1 MLDFTAAEKT
11 EILRYLGYA
20 DWQSLASSVGLGY
33 PSASQPMFIATDAM
47 FRITDAGR
55 DMVRRDLA
63 ELRCI
68 EDQISSSRQR
78 FAAVKID
85 GLEINQNETRKLREE
100 KAHWTEQLA
109 DDLGCTA
116 NPYRQSGGGG
126 GGINARVIG

>member
-1 MLDFTAAEKT
+1 MPDFTPTEKT

-33 PSASQPMFIATDAM
+33 PAASQPMFIATDAM
-47 FRITDAGR
+47 FRITDTGR

-68 EDQISSSRQR
+68 EDQISAARQR
-78 FAAVKID
+78 FQVVKAE
-85 GLEINQNETRKLREE
+85 GVEFNQNETRKLREE
-100 KAHWTEQLA
+100 KEHWTKQLA
-109 DDLGCTA
+109 DDLGCTE
-116 NPYRQSGGGG
+116 NPYRQSLGG